1 MYFNN
6 VHILVYG
13 LIGIIGLIVGKFCAW
28 CNKRLPEKQ
37 KIFSKEFFEENKK
50 GLEFNYVFMILTAVI
65 YMFLLFK
72 LGIKDTFLKNLDL
85 IKYLFLVPMLELTFF
100 IDLKH
105 RIIPNRLNMTM
116 FEIGIVFAFI
126 YGFANINVFKD
137 MFLGMVVG
145 GGLFFTITLLGG
157 LVAGKEAMGLGDVKF
172 MGAVGL
178 YLGASMTA
186 EASFLAFL
194 LAAVISIFVIVIRKF
209 ILKSTDD
216 EIPFGPFLS
225 LSVLLCI
232 FMPHNIVFSTFG
244 AFCRTLSGLIISV
257 MM

>member
-85 IKYLFLVPMLELTFF
+85 IKYL
-100 IDLKH
+100 
-105 RIIPNRLNMTM
+105 
-116 FEIGIVFAFI
+116 
-126 YGFANINVFKD
+126 
-137 MFLGMVVG
+137 
-145 GGLFFTITLLGG
+145 LFYIQHI
-157 LVAGKEAMGLGDVKF
+157 AI
-172 MGAVGL
+172 L
-178 YLGASMTA
+178 YS
-186 EASFLAFL
+186 SFLL
-194 LAAVISIFVIVIRKF
+194 IFFVHYIY
-209 ILKSTDD
+209 
-216 EIPFGPFLS
+216 
-225 LSVLLCI
+225 
-232 FMPHNIVFSTFG
+232 N
-244 AFCRTLSGLIISV
+244 
-257 MM
+257 

>member
-157 LVAGKEAMGLGDVKF
+157 LVAGI
-172 MGAVGL
+172 

-225 LSVLLCI
+225 LSVLMCI